1 MNKSESL
8 DELCKILSSE
18 CGHLIN
24 SEKISNSYKSRTKDN
39 IDKETVTR
47 YINFFVDAFLL
58 NPVERYDL
66 KGKNRIGALRKYYFV
81 DNGLRNAK
89 LNFSSVDEGQMLE
102 NLVYNELIYQGYT
115 VNVGTYDKVEK
126 NKNGTSV
133 KKNYEIDFLAI
144 KGNRMYYIQ
153 VASDISNE
161 ETKNRELKPYIS
173 LNDQIQKIV
182 VINKPINEMRD
193 NNGFTIIGITD
204 FLLRFIK

>member
-1 MNKSESL
+1 MKKEQANL
-8 DELCKILSSE
+8 DFVKMEHDMLDFWKNEHCF
-18 CGHLIN
+18 
-24 SEKISNSYKSRTKDN
+24 
-39 IDKETVTR
+39 DK
-47 YINFFVDAFLL
+47 L
-58 NPVERYDL
+58 
-66 KGKNRIGALRKYYFV
+66 
-81 DNGLRNAK
+81 
-89 LNFSSVDEGQMLE
+89 
-102 NLVYNELIYQGYT
+102 
-115 VNVGTYDKVEK
+115 VEK

-193 NNGFTIIGITD
+193 NNGFTFIGITD